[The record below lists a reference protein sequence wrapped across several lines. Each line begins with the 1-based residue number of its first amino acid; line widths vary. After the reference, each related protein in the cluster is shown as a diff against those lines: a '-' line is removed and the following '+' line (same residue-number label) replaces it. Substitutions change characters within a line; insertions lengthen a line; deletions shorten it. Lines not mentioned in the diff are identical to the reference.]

1 MREWILYVGIMAIVF
16 VLFFRE
22 RGLIGAIAGLLISGP
37 LYLGLGFVLAKLGYQ
52 RATIKQMRA
61 ARSAPTTER
70 SGDSETARRRPAPT
84 RRTSGGTRPR
94 RR

>member
-16 VLFFRE
+16 VLFFRD

-61 ARSAPTTER
+61 ARSQPTTER
-70 SGDSETARRRPAPT
+70 SDGSDTPRPRPAPT
-84 RRTSGGTRPR
+84 RRTSGGNRPR